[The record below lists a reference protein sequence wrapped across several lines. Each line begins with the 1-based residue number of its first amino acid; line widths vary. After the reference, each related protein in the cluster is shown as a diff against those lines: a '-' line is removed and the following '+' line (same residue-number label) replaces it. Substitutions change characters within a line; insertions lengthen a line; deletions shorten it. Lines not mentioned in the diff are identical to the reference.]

1 MWKAHDKDDEWLCIL
16 FTESIQIIDFLNSLA
31 FSPFIS
37 RFTHEVEAVVKT
49 SAFYP
54 DVVQSIFLDI
64 DYGLLT
70 LLARAL
76 CW

>member
-1 MWKAHDKDDEWLCIL
+1 MGAKCHR
-16 FTESIQIIDFLNSLA
+16 LA
-31 FSPFIS
+31 K
-37 RFTHEVEAVVKT
+37 EVEAVVKT

-54 DVVQSIFLDI
+54 TVVKTIFFDI